1 MLIFYLPLSCS
12 LRSETLGAQG
22 SSATDIQGQVWESPG
37 SEASSQLSFCKT
49 RPIIETLPS
58 SMIPC
63 PCPSSFASF
72 PCLEPM
78 SRPCSLWFV
87 LTMPPFCTPANWLSD
102 LPCEYKLLYPAHS
115 IYGLES
121 QSDFCCLPV
130 CCTPALSCSSYLLKA
145 WAPLQTRACMLKSV
159 FLCFPLHS
167 TVCSSLF
174 LCCTLLLTMDWSLF
188 WIQSTLCFCFMFV
201 QGLVEA

>member
-1 MLIFYLPLSCS
+1 
-12 LRSETLGAQG
+12 
-22 SSATDIQGQVWESPG
+22 
-37 SEASSQLSFCKT
+37 
-49 RPIIETLPS
+49 
-58 SMIPC
+58 
-63 PCPSSFASF
+63 
-72 PCLEPM
+72 M
-78 SRPCSLWFV
+78 SRPCSPCFV

-130 CCTPALSCSSYLLKA
+130 CCTPALSCSYLLKA
-145 WAPLQTRACMLKSV
+145 WAPLKTRACMLKSV

-201 QGLVEA
+201 QGLVEAQVTFNFPCNFSWPCTLSSPCALPNVGIRCSRLCLHICFL